1 MKNIDQDFNTIQDF
15 IDGKLSQEAADTVRG
30 RLDKEPDLAKL
41 YQHSKAA
48 IEVVRAEAEQ
58 STMALLQSIQQSE
71 NLSLETK
78 ASKGK
83 IRSIKPFRLLS
94 IAAVLIVLIV
104 AAVWVFLPGDQNMV
118 AFNEYYET
126 PAFDLE
132 RGGEAE
138 ELLLSAGNAYNQKDF
153 EVALNNLEAFENT
166 NGVTT
171 NTQLYRAIAH
181 LELDQ
186 TTASLAILNTLSKG
200 TEQLDQVFWL
210 KALAHLKAGE
220 KEAAITALKTLQSG
234 SIVITPSRK
243 QKIAE
248 LLEAI

>member
-1 MKNIDQDFNTIQDF
+1 M
-15 IDGKLSQEAADTVRG
+15 
-30 RLDKEPDLAKL
+30 
-41 YQHSKAA
+41 
-48 IEVVRAEAEQ
+48 
-58 STMALLQSIQQSE
+58 
-71 NLSLETK
+71 
-78 ASKGK
+78 
-83 IRSIKPFRLLS
+83 
-94 IAAVLIVLIV
+94 

-153 EVALNNLEAFENT
+153 EVALSNLEAFENT